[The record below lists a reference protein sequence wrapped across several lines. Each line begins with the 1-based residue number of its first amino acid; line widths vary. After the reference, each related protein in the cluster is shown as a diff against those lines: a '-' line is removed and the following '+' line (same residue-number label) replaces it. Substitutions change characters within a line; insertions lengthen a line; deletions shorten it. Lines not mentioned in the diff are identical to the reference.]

1 MKHVRHQVSPPG
13 GHFTRLRHVTC
24 AQPTNHRP
32 RTCRRARHQ
41 SAADDNNG
49 TATGDQCRPISRCI
63 VTTTPRRTV
72 TTALSTL
79 RYRHWN
85 NNRGLYRPASFTAR
99 ALTITQPL
107 LHTDNYY
114 SRSVCRAEQ
123 TALTSRYQLK
133 YTEQYR
139 KPIAVSFFY
148 SIMCNRLFKIKL
160 THVV

>member
-1 MKHVRHQVSPPG
+1 MKHVRHQVSPPPG
-13 GHFTRLRHVTC
+13 EHFTRLRHVTC

-49 TATGDQCRPISRCI
+49 RATGDRCRPISCCI

-85 NNRGLYRPASFTAR
+85 NNRGLYRPASCTAR

-107 LHTDNYY
+107 LHTDNYH
-114 SRSVCRAEQ
+114 SRC
-123 TALTSRYQLK
+123 
-133 YTEQYR
+133 
-139 KPIAVSFFY
+139 VS
-148 SIMCNRLFKIKL
+148 SGTNH
-160 THVV
+160 THQSLSTQIYWTVSETDLCIVFTQ